1 MADKQDL
8 AQERTDWA
16 EDRTDWAEDR
26 TILAQERTYA
36 GWLRTGLA
44 VLVVALGLKA
54 LFVDFEP
61 KWVPRT
67 VSASL
72 CGVAVL
78 IFAGACGRTVT
89 AIRRLNVHA
98 VAPQGVLRV
107 ISVAVL
113 LSLAATAIGVI
124 LWFV

>member
-1 MADKQDL
+1 MKDAKDKTDL
-8 AQERTDWA
+8 AR
-16 EDRTDWAEDR
+16 DRTDWAEDR

-54 LFVDFEP
+54 LFADFQP
-61 KWVPRT
+61 KWLPRT
-67 VSASL
+67 VSAAM

-78 IFAGACGRTVT
+78 IVAGACTRTVT
-89 AIRRLNVHA
+89 AIRRLNDHA
-98 VAPQGVLRV
+98 VEPQGVVRV
-107 ISVAVL
+107 IVVAVL
-113 LSLAATAIGVI
+113 VSAAATAIGVM